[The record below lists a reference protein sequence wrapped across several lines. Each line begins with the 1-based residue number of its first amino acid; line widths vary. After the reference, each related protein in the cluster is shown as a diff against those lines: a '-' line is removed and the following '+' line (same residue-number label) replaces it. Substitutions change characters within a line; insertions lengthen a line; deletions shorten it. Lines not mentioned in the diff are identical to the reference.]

1 MTQPTPYRRGYDF
14 SDAGGAQPPG
24 GPLDGELD
32 ALARTTREILRNLAL
47 LQRDDTGLRNGIVGI
62 DALDNRVLGLL
73 SGGTFSIA
81 GTWTTATAYVA
92 GAFFS
97 DDEAIYLTMEAHTST
112 SIVSDLAAGLIV
124 KVLQNEQ
131 GERLRD
137 DFTGDGVQTAFT
149 LSQSPARPSDVEVYV
164 EGLLVSAD
172 DYAQTGTTV
181 TFDVAPGNGDAISIF
196 SITWATTPPIQT
208 LVDAVGDRNAEI
220 TASTQFL
227 EDVDGAGGAELIGL
241 GNTNVSV
248 VVPYTPQQENATVNG
263 IANDYTAIH
272 AAKVSA
278 WAAGLRTLNFPDG
291 VYAYGTK
298 LELAKDHW
306 GAQPL
311 GENARLKFTG
321 AGVAASLL
329 GPTVDAT
336 YGCYKGKLGGENAF
350 IIEGNAACTRLLEID
365 NYHHGFVN
373 VDLKEGQLGVYIFD
387 SINNAS
393 SAGAVLTHFKVRI
406 SQGNDGTF
414 TTKPATG
421 FYASEMYACK
431 CELIIEHCGGG
442 GNFGIYIT
450 NSAANRFYGT
460 SEANATGGVL
470 IASDSYRNT
479 FDNFFC
485 EENGTGFDF
494 DVRGTY
500 NRFLL
505 CSAVSNSGSEISGD
519 YNQVI
524 GGEWKNLTITSAAA
538 YTVLD
543 GVNLLGTFTD
553 NSTTTTI
560 RNCRL
565 EGVPIP
571 DYAPVTGG
579 ALSLGTN
586 ISNYALTDSTYQA
599 PAYFRLPNG
608 LGEVLGTFAATGAIS
623 IGDTIATIPSGYRPA
638 KRITFTG
645 YNISTNAVM
654 GITIDSSGNVV
665 TRTAIANGNV
675 FGFGSPQFPRA

>member
-208 LVDAVGDRNAEI
+208 LVDAVGDRNTEI
-220 TASTQFL
+220 SAATQFL
-227 EDVDGAGGAELIGL
+227 EDIDGSGGASLVKI
-241 GNTNVSV
+241 GNTDVSV
-248 VVPYTPQQENATVNG
+248 IVPYTPQQENAKATGLV
-263 IANDYTAIH
+263 NDYASIIL
-272 AAKVSA
+272 ARNAA
-278 WAAGLRTLNFPDG
+278 WAAALRTLKFPDG

-306 GAQPL
+306 AAMPL
-311 GENARLKFTG
+311 GDNARLKFTG

-329 GPTVDAT
+329 GASVNST

-586 ISNYALTDSTYQA
+586 IADYAASDSTYQA
-599 PAYFRLPNG
+599 PTYTRG
-608 LGEVLGTFAATGAIS
+608 LDGRVDVMGTINATGAIS
-623 IGDTIATIPSGYRPA
+623 IGDTIATLPAGFRPA
-638 KRITFTG
+638 KRVTFVGHNIT
-645 YNISTNAVM
+645 TNTPV
-654 GITIDSSGNVV
+654 GLTIASDGTMV
-665 TRTAIANGNV
+665 TRAAFASSDVI
-675 FGFGSPQFPRA
+675 GFSSPRFPRA